1 MINIGTMFWLLVGLF
16 AVMGTMRGWTKEVI
30 ATSGM
35 ILALFTI
42 NQFGGYI
49 MGFVGG
55 TGDAVVDTVQVRRQI
70 FYVFSI
76 ITWIIAF
83 FSYQGPA
90 LAGGK
95 VAARLRIRDSF
106 QDKFMGLVV
115 GSINGYLLIGATLSY
130 LEYLLESSGNWVQL
144 PDGVPYPFSPET
156 IARMDILPLMNLL
169 PMPIL
174 APYLPIL
181 LVVVFLFVIIVMI

>member
-1 MINIGTMFWLLVGLF
+1 MINIGTMFWLLVALF
-16 AVMGTMRGWTKEVI
+16 AIMGTMRGWTKEVI
-30 ATSGM
+30 ATSGL
-35 ILALFTI
+35 ILALFFV
-42 NQFGGYI
+42 NQFGDYI

-55 TGDAVVDTVQVRRQI
+55 TGDVVVDTVQVRRQI
-70 FYVFSI
+70 FYIFSL

-115 GSINGYLLIGATLSY
+115 GGINGYLLIGATLSY
-130 LEYLLESSGNWVQL
+130 LEYLLESVGNWVRL
-144 PDGVPYPFSPET
+144 PAGVEYPFPPET
-156 IARMDILPLMNLL
+156 IIRVDIQPLMNLL
-169 PMPIL
+169 PMPLL

-181 LVVVFLFVIIVMI
+181 LVIVFLFVIIVMI

>member
-1 MINIGTMFWLLVGLF
+1 MINIGTMFWLLVALF
-16 AVMGTMRGWTKEVI
+16 AIMGTMRGWTKEVI
-30 ATSGM
+30 ATSGL
-35 ILALFTI
+35 ILALFFV
-42 NQFGGYI
+42 NQFGSYI

-55 TGDAVVDTVQVRRQI
+55 TGDAVVDTVQVRRQVFYI
-70 FYVFSI
+70 FSL

-90 LAGGK
+90 IAGGK

-130 LEYLLESSGNWVQL
+130 LEYLLESVGTWVRL
-144 PDGVPYPFSPET
+144 PIGVPYPFPPET
-156 IARMDILPLMNLL
+156 VTRMDILPLMNLL

>member
-1 MINIGTMFWLLVGLF
+1 MINIGTMFWLLVTLF
-16 AVMGTMRGWTKEVI
+16 AIMGTMRGWTREVI
-30 ATSGM
+30 ATSGL
-35 ILALFTI
+35 ILALFFV
-42 NQFGGYI
+42 NQFGSYI

-70 FYVFSI
+70 FYIFSL

-130 LEYLLESSGNWVQL
+130 LEYLLESVGNWVRL
-144 PDGVPYPFSPET
+144 PAGIPYPFPPET
-156 IARMDILPLMNLL
+156 ITRMDILPLMNLL

>member
-1 MINIGTMFWLLVGLF
+1 MINIATMFWLLVGFF
-16 AVMGTMRGWTKEVI
+16 AIIGAMRGWTKEVI
-30 ATSGM
+30 ATSGL

-55 TGDAVVDTVQVRRQI
+55 TGDPVVDTEQIRRQI
-70 FYVFSI
+70 FYIFSI
-76 ITWIIAF
+76 VTWIIAF

-106 QDKFMGLVV
+106 QDKFMGLIV
-115 GSINGYLLIGATLSY
+115 GGINGYLVVGATLSY
-130 LEYLLESSGNWVQL
+130 LEYMLASAGNWVRL
-144 PDGVPYPFSPET
+144 PAGVPYPFPSET
-156 IARMDILPLMNLL
+156 ITRVDIEPLMSLL
-169 PMPIL
+169 PMPML